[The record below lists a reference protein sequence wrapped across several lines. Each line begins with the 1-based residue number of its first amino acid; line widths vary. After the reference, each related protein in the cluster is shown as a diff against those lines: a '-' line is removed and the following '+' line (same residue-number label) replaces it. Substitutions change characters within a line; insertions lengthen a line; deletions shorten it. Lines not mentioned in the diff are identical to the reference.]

1 MKEAWKKVGLKF
13 QKNLTQTKKSF
24 LGWKCPFVVWGP
36 PNLQNQA
43 FSDRQANTKLY
54 KSTFYQQKP
63 TKTPKKHKNK
73 T

>member
-1 MKEAWKKVGLKF
+1 MKEAWRKVGGQFKLE
-13 QKNLTQTKKSF
+13 LKSF
-24 LGWKCPFVVWGP
+24 FFLAGNCPFVVWWP

-63 TKTPKKHKNK
+63 KQTQKTHKNK